1 MRTDEIHTA
10 PTRKRKQIKNTGIM
24 EKFISEFLI
33 CMVIFFV
40 LGIVRL
46 YPDGKLTK
54 IKNTVSLI
62 VTQNIDLKDV
72 TQKLKNMFIP
82 DESIKALNP
91 VSEFTNPAPHGEIVK
106 RFGVQDASSGTFHYG
121 VDIKAEKGTN
131 ICSCASGEVTEIAT
145 STELGTFITIKH
157 SEEISTTYAH
167 LGEIIPN
174 VNEKISAGQ
183 TIARANEENDTI
195 YFEIKRNDTYLDPEE
210 FIDFGTEND

>member
-10 PTRKRKQIKNTGIM
+10 PARRKSVNNSRFL
-24 EKFISEFLI
+24 EKLISEFLI
-33 CMVIFFV
+33 CTVIFLI

-72 TQKLKNMFIP
+72 AQKLKHMFIP
-82 DESIKALNP
+82 DENMSAVNP
-91 VSEFTNPAPHGEIVK
+91 VSEFTNPVPQGEIIK
-106 RFGVQDASSGTFHYG
+106 GFGVQDASGGKFNYG
-121 VDIKAEKGTN
+121 IDIKADKGTN

-145 STELGTFITIKH
+145 SAELGTFITIKH
-157 SEEISTTYAH
+157 SEEIFTTYAH

-174 VNEKISAGQ
+174 VNEKVAAGQ
-183 TIARANEENDTI
+183 TIARANDENGTI

-210 FIDFGTEND
+210 FIDFGEGK